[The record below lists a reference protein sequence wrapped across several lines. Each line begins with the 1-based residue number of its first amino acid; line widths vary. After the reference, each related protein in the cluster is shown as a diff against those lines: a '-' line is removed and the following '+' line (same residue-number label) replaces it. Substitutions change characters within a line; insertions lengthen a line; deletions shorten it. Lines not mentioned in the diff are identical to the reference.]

1 MLVLY
6 FSILTGIIP
15 VGVIRILPAMTT
27 LIMSLIIFIILPF
40 LYLLDKSAITQCDVQ
55 QLLILAILTL
65 VKHGVHVAQIAH
77 HSLH

>member
-27 LIMSLIIFIILPF
+27 LIMSLIIFIILF
-40 LYLLDKSAITQCDVQ
+40 
-55 QLLILAILTL
+55 LLIN
-65 VKHGVHVAQIAH
+65 KFFIAL
-77 HSLH
+77 S